1 MREMRDGEEA
11 TEARQR
17 AGDRLD
23 RHTVESTL
31 LVELPP
37 SGLLVLIAMY
47 GWGCCRFAM
56 TAVVGPAFSLIWI
69 GSPK

>member
-1 MREMRDGEEA
+1 MTTTGR
-11 TEARQR
+11 RQT
-17 AGDRLD
+17 G

-47 GWGCCRFAM
+47 GWGCCRLAM
-56 TAVVGPAFSLIWI
+56 AAVVGPDFIF
-69 GSPK
+69 